1 MVITK
6 AEAIALNLWID
17 IKDIRN
23 IKEGNREDMQDT
35 LKRLYPHSS
44 FMEDVKLWTEFPP
57 NSEFTLS
64 PGEVL
69 ILSKK
74 VQERDNLP
82 E

>member
-23 IKEGNREDMQDT
+23 IKEGTREDMWDT
-35 LKRLYPHSS
+35 LERLYPHSS
-44 FMEDVKLWTEFPP
+44 FSENTKLWTEFPP
-57 NSEFTLS
+57 DKEFTLTS
-64 PGEVL
+64 GEVL

-74 VQERDNLP
+74 VQER
-82 E
+82 